1 MKNQYEP
8 ATVEDG
14 FDYVVVGSGAGGGPL
29 AANLAEAGARVLL
42 LEAGGMNENDYY
54 RVPVFHA
61 QASEDA
67 SFRWDVFVRHYADV
81 EQASRDS
88 KFVAGRGVLYPRAGT
103 LGGCTAHH
111 ALIIVYPYNADWDDI
126 AEATGDD
133 SWRSGSMRTFFE
145 RIECCRYRRRPMMLP
160 RNPLLARLLAA
171 LPIVSDRFVNKAR
184 HGFDGWLETN
194 LADPALV
201 VRDSQLRSV
210 LLAAAEGELAD
221 FLGRPLAPLEGLG
234 GLADPNDWR
243 VQDKHLQ
250 GLWLVPISTSEGRRV
265 GSRERVAAARARRPD
280 NLVVRTGA
288 LVHRVVLDSTGTAVG
303 VDYLNQPHLYRA
315 DPASDASAPEPVP
328 RRVLVRREVILS
340 GGAFN
345 TPQLLKLSGIGPQA
359 ELERH
364 GIEVRVDLPGV
375 GENLQDRYEVGVVAE
390 VNDAFTLIKECTF
403 RAPSPGTEPDP
414 CYREWQ
420 QGRGVYTTNGVA
432 VAITRKS
439 RPDLPDPDLF
449 IFGLAADFRGYYP
462 GYADAL
468 ERSRDRFTWAIL
480 KARTHSTAGRVLLKS
495 ADPRDQ
501 PVIDFHYFGE
511 GMDTREAD
519 LDAAVEGVDFVRRIN
534 RRADVVRDEIWP
546 GPEVRTR
553 DQIRDFVR
561 DEAWGHHA
569 SCTCKMGPADDPMAV
584 VDSRFRVHG
593 VDRLRVV
600 DASVFPRIP
609 GFFIVTPIYMISE
622 KASDVILADSA
633 TAKVAATARPGA
645 GHTTKSGRSPSDE
658 RR

>member
-1 MKNQYEP
+1 MKNWYEP
-8 ATVEDG
+8 AEVEGG

-42 LEAGGMNENDYY
+42 LEAGGTNENDNY

-67 SFRWDVFVRHYADV
+67 SLRWDFFVRHYADA

-111 ALIIVYPYNADWDDI
+111 ALITVYPYDADWDDI

-133 SWRSGSMRTFFE
+133 SWRSSSMRTYFE
-145 RIECCRYRRRPMMLP
+145 RIERCRYRRRPMMLP
-160 RNPLLARLLAA
+160 HNPLLARLLAA

-201 VRDSQLRSV
+201 ARDSQLLAV
-210 LLAAAEGELAD
+210 LLSAAEGALAD
-221 FLGRPLAPLEGLG
+221 FLGRRLAPLEGLG
-234 GLADPNDWR
+234 SLVDPNDWR
-243 VQDKHLQ
+243 VQEKNLQ
-250 GLWLVPISTSEGRRV
+250 GLWLVPMSTSEGRRV
-265 GSRERVAAARARRPD
+265 GSRERIATARARCPD

-288 LVHRVVLDSTGTAVG
+288 LVNRVVLDSTGTVVG
-303 VDYLNQPHLYRA
+303 VDYLDQPHLYRA

-340 GGAFN
+340 AGAFN
-345 TPQLLKLSGIGPQA
+345 TPQLLKLSGIGPRA

-375 GENLQDRYEVGVVAE
+375 GENLQDRYEVGVVTE
-390 VNDAFTLIKECTF
+390 MNDAFTLIKECTF
-403 RAPSPGTEPDP
+403 STPSPGAEPDP

-420 QGRGVYTTNGVA
+420 RGTGVYVTNGAV

-439 RPDLPDPDLF
+439 RPDLPAPDLF
-449 IFGLAADFRGYYP
+449 IFGLAADFRGYRP
-462 GYADAL
+462 GYSDAL
-468 ERSRDRFTWAIL
+468 NRSRDRFTWAVL
-480 KARTHSTAGRVLLKS
+480 KARTHNTAGRVLLNS
-495 ADPRDQ
+495 ADARDQ
-501 PVIDFHYFGE
+501 PVINFHYFGE
-511 GMDTREAD
+511 GTDAREAD
-519 LDAAVEGVDFVRRIN
+519 LDAVVECVDFVRRIN
-534 RRADVVRDEIWP
+534 QRAAGVVRDEIWP

-609 GFFIVTPIYMISE
+609 GFFIVTPTYMISE

-633 TAKVAATARPGA
+633 TAEVVATPRPRS
-645 GHTTKSGRSPSDE
+645 GHVTKSG
-658 RR
+658 